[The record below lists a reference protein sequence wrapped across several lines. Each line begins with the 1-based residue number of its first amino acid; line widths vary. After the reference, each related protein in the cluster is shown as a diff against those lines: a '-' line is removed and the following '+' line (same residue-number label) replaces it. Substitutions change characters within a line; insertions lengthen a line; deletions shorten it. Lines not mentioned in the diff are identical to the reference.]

1 MVTPRIAT
9 QLPPDT
15 GRAVPPVVLSIGPVV
30 LAAPGR
36 AVDLHLR
43 ISAPRTGYNLPIILL
58 SHGQGGSH
66 YLSSLLGY
74 GPLAQAWAAQGF
86 VVLQPTH
93 LSSKTLSGDSHVV
106 AAPGAP
112 LFWRSRVEDMRYII
126 DQLAVLETAV
136 PEIAGRLDHRRI
148 AVVGHSM
155 GGHNYGG
162 GAAGRARQWGAD
174 IHPAV
179 AARMPVFRHPS
190 FAEMTTPTLV
200 VVGDADLSPHFT
212 ARGAD

>member
-1 MVTPRIAT
+1 MAT
-9 QLPPDT
+9 QLPPDI
-15 GRAVPPVVLSIGPVV
+15 GNAVPPVVLSIGPVV

-43 ISAPRTGYNLPIILL
+43 ISAPRTGHDLPIILL

-66 YLSSLLGY
+66 YLSSSLGY

-93 LSSKTLSGDSHVV
+93 LSSNTLSGDSRVA

-112 LFWRSRVEDMRYII
+112 LFWRSRAEDMCYII

-155 GGHNYGG
+155 GGHTAGLLL
-162 GAAGRARQWGAD
+162 GAQLTEENGTRVSLVEPRITAGVLLAPPARAGRISTRQ
-174 IHPAV
+174 
-179 AARMPVFRHPS
+179 
-190 FAEMTTPTLV
+190 
-200 VVGDADLSPHFT
+200 
-212 ARGAD
+212 

>member
-1 MVTPRIAT
+1 MVANPMMD
-9 QLPPDT
+9 QSSSNT
-15 GRAVPPVVLSIGPVV
+15 GRITPPVILSIGPVV

-36 AVDLHLR
+36 AVDMHLR
-43 ISAPRTGYNLPIILL
+43 ITAPRTGRDLPIILL

-86 VVLQPTH
+86 VVLQPTR
-93 LSSKTLSGDSHVV
+93 LSSKTLSGEHSV
-106 AAPGAP
+106 ATAPGAP

-126 DQLAVLETAV
+126 DQLTVLETAV

-155 GGHNYGG
+155 GGHTAGLLL
-162 GAAGRARQWGAD
+162 GAQLTDEDGTRVSLAEPRITAGALLAAPGNGGAD

-179 AARMPVFRHPS
+179 AARMPAFRHP
-190 FAEMTTPTLV
+190 ALPK
-200 VVGDADLSPHFT
+200 
-212 ARGAD
+212 